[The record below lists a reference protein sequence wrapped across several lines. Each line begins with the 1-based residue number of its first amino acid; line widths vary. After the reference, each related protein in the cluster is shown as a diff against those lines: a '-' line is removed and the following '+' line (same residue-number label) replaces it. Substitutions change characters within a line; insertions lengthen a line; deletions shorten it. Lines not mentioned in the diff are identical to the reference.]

1 MSSRSNARK
10 SALQILFSY
19 EFELTSLVKDYLEV
33 LCPFVIKMG
42 FADQLIEDTNLPQDA
57 DQTSLENDTQIQSP
71 LKKIETHILE
81 DLQYH
86 YLVQAHTTI
95 SNRENTIPSQNSI
108 QLEQWL
114 QSNPFSYEDVISFIQ
129 NQIQI
134 NTNTWFSNM
143 SLYFWNARLQNLIEP
158 IDTSRLSK
166 EQNDIYN
173 LLCKQDVQ
181 TDNAM
186 HLAQSE
192 TLYQDYEDLSQ
203 YCQSPRLLAYWIC
216 TNQHS
221 LLEEVRK
228 YPNGFEQ
235 LGTYLQK
242 VAEGQLQLNQLKQYI
257 NKLIKYLERD
267 RDISKIDVTGNYT
280 TRNEMSPILELEDDV
295 DWGSTI
301 PTIDEIQYAEK
312 LVLGS
317 LNNWIDIDQ
326 IIHNASSTWSMNRMT
341 HIDRSILRIGVFEMI
356 YCSKDVPTRVAIDEA
371 LRLSHSFAEQG
382 YSSSDKR
389 DTNKSSRFINGILDR
404 IAKERKLLQ

>member
-19 EFELTSLVKDYLEV
+19 EFELTSIVKDHLEV
-33 LCPFVIKMG
+33 LCPYIIKMG
-42 FADQLIEDTNLPQDA
+42 FAGQLVEDINLPSNV
-57 DQTSLENDTQIQSP
+57 DQPSLENDTQIQNTF
-71 LKKIETHILE
+71 KMIETRILE

-86 YLVQAHTTI
+86 YLIQAHTTI
-95 SNRENTIPSQNSI
+95 SNREDTIPSLNGR
-108 QLEQWL
+108 QLDQWL

-129 NQIQI
+129 KQVQTHISS
-134 NTNTWFSNM
+134 WFSDM
-143 SLYFWNARLQNLIEP
+143 SLYFWNTRLQNLIEP

-166 EQNDIYN
+166 EQNLVYT
-173 LLCKQDVQ
+173 LLCKQDVLE
-181 TDNAM
+181 DNAL
-186 HLAQSE
+186 HIAQNQ
-192 TLYQDYEDLSQ
+192 TLYQDYEILSQ
-203 YCQSPRLLAYWIC
+203 YCQAPRLLAYWIC

-228 YPNGFEQ
+228 YPKGLEQ

-242 VAEGQLQLNQLKQYI
+242 VAEGQLQLNQLKQYL
-257 NKLIKYLERD
+257 NKLIKYLERE
-267 RDISKIDVTGNYT
+267 RDISKIDITGNYT

-312 LVLGS
+312 LVVGS
-317 LNNWIDIDQ
+317 LNNWINIDQ

-341 HIDRSILRIGVFEMI
+341 QIDRSILRIGVFEMI
-356 YCSKDVPTRVAIDEA
+356 YCSKDVPTRVVIDEA

-382 YSSSDKR
+382 HSSPDKR

-404 IAKERKLLQ
+404 IAKENKLLQ